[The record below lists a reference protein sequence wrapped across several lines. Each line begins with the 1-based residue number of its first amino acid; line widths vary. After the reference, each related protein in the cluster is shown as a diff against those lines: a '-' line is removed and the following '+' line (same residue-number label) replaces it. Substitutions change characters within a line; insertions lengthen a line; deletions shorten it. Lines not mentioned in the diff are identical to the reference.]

1 MRHSLC
7 EFIKYLKKKSYFTD
21 YILSWRNK
29 FISTHWNYV
38 FIGVPLNLEHLLR
51 HGHVQCSYGTTYVLY
66 ELNDNFLNY
75 KVRRV
80 LDEKY
85 GETSSQVKIPKF
97 FKELRLIFVLLVH
110 NNLIHSKSFA

>member
-7 EFIKYLKKKSYFTD
+7 EFIKYLKQKSYFTD

-51 HGHVQCSYGTTYVLY
+51 HGYLQICTLNVLPG
-66 ELNDNFLNY
+66 DIPIS
-75 KVRRV
+75 KV
-80 LDEKY
+80 L
-85 GETSSQVKIPKF
+85 PK
-97 FKELRLIFVLLVH
+97 
-110 NNLIHSKSFA
+110 